1 VKTNIGHTEAASGM
15 ASLIKTALCVY
26 HQYIPA
32 TPQWVSPKQMET
44 LQDSPFYV
52 PAESRLWFLPEQTT
66 QRRAAMNSLGSDGSY
81 AHLIFAEEPSRKSL
95 RNSYFQQTPFY
106 LLPLAGFN
114 RADLLEQ
121 LDQLQPALAAAE
133 SLPQFAGQVFAE
145 FQRKSEATYALAIA
159 GHHKLEL
166 DREIERA
173 KSGIEQAFA
182 EKSDWKT
189 PLGSYFTAHPQGK
202 QGGVAFVYP
211 GAFTSYVGL
220 CSSLHR
226 FFPRIVDALAI
237 FSDSDRIRKLMDQAS
252 RRVYPRSLEKL
263 RPRQLEKLE
272 TELHEDATTMLLFG
286 TGVAV
291 GLTSILRE
299 YFQVQPQAAFGYSLG
314 ELSMMYALNVFTSAD
329 AIAEHLYNSPL
340 FQTRLSGPKQAV
352 QEFWGLPPTAAE
364 ADFWGTYVLLSNPD
378 HVRVQLEQEPR
389 VYLTHINTPTEV
401 VIAGDNSAC
410 QRVIQKLE
418 CDYFPAPSKHVL
430 HCKAMR
436 SELDE
441 LTDWFTLPTQAVPE
455 IEFYSAATY
464 GRTGQG
470 SAKIAQSIAT
480 ALCQPLDFP
489 RLVNQVYADGARIF
503 VELGPAG
510 TCARWIGE
518 TLQDQDHTTVTLNT
532 RGVDDHTAT
541 LRALAKLVSHRVAL
555 DLSPLYAPLATPTSP
570 AKTLV
575 NTLTLGRPP
584 IHSTLLS
591 AANRAKFTVRSLPML
606 SVAEQPQSGTV
617 TPESVAQNPVSVQ
630 SSYPESVA
638 SPLHPVSRNEQSKQS
653 SEAVANPSHP
663 FTTVSLPFK
672 VQPHATF
679 LQMRQESLR
688 KISQLMELQMVVAA
702 QMNTT
707 PSPTSNW
714 TNQLGLPKTHP
725 VPFRKRTDPGKGTS
739 APAGKQPHEL
749 TSGKKIGQSASP
761 TPRRPPL
768 LNEAAVLE
776 LAAGKLAPV
785 WGSDYGVIDT
795 YAKRVRLP
803 MPPYLFIN
811 RVTRLEAERGCF
823 QPCFIE
829 TEYDIPVD
837 AWYAVNSQVPAA
849 IFVEASQG
857 NMILISYLGIDF
869 ETQGQRSFR
878 ALDGTITFMGA
889 IPRAGET
896 FRCQVRINSFT
907 RGSGTLLYFYTCDYF
922 VGDRKFLEV
931 KAGAGFFT
939 AQDLQKA
946 PGVVLTK
953 QEIAARSMVQKQ
965 QFMPLLSCPK
975 TVFHQQDLLQLST
988 GNLTAC
994 FGVEYAP
1001 HQVRNPSLRLPL
1013 PAFRMIDRVVSVNPQ
1028 GGILG
1033 LGVLIAEKDLHP
1045 EQWYFNCHFKDDYCM
1060 PGTVIGEGA
1069 AQLLQFYL
1077 LYLGL
1082 LARTTQARFHPILG
1096 LTQSSRSRG
1105 QVTPQH
1111 GTLIYEMEVVEV
1123 GLEPVPFAKAEVRV
1137 KLKDK
1142 TISLIK
1148 NLGIQL
1154 WEEPA

>member
-1 VKTNIGHTEAASGM
+1 M
-15 ASLIKTALCVY
+15 
-26 HQYIPA
+26 
-32 TPQWVSPKQMET
+32 
-44 LQDSPFYV
+44 
-52 PAESRLWFLPEQTT
+52 PEQTT
-66 QRRAAMNSLGSDGSY
+66 QRLAAMNSLGRDGSY
-81 AHLIFAEEPSRKSL
+81 AHLILAEEPSRKDL
-95 RNSYFQQTPFY
+95 RNPYLEQTPFY
-106 LLPLAGFN
+106 LLPLAAFN
-114 RADLLEQ
+114 RADLLGQ
-121 LDQLQPALAAAE
+121 LDELQSTLATAE

-159 GHHKLEL
+159 GHSQPEL
-166 DREIERA
+166 NREIERA
-173 KSGIEQAFA
+173 KLGIEQAFA
-182 EKSDWKT
+182 ESSDWKT
-189 PLGSYFTAHPQGK
+189 PLGSYFTAHPQGQ

-272 TELHEDATTMLLFG
+272 TQLHEDATTMLLFG

-329 AIAEHLYNSPL
+329 AIAEHLHNSPL

-352 QEFWGLPPTAAE
+352 QEFWGLPSTSTE
-364 ADFWGTYVLLSNPD
+364 ADFWGTYVLLSDPQR
-378 HVRVQLEQEPR
+378 VREQLEHEPR

-401 VIAGDNSAC
+401 VIAGDNAAC
-410 QRVIQKLE
+410 QRVIQKLA

-430 HCKAMR
+430 HCEAMR

-441 LTDWFTLPTQAVPE
+441 LTDWFTLPTQKVPQ

-470 SAKIAQSIAT
+470 SANIAQSIAT

-489 RLVNQVYADGARIF
+489 HLVDQVYVDGARVFI
-503 VELGPAG
+503 ELGPAG

-518 TLQDQDHTTVTLNT
+518 TLQNKDHATVTLNT

-541 LRALAKLVSHRVAL
+541 LRALTKLVSHRVPL
-555 DLSPLYAPLATPTSP
+555 DLSPLYAPLATTPASP
-570 AKTLV
+570 AKTLA
-575 NTLTLGRPP
+575 NTLTLGRQP
-584 IHSTLLS
+584 IHSSLLS
-591 AANRAKFTVRSLPML
+591 AANRAKFMPRSAPAS
-606 SVAEQPQSGTV
+606 SVAEQPQPVAATSRFVTQPTV
-617 TPESVAQNPVSVQ
+617 NAQ
-630 SSYPESVA
+630 SSYSESVA
-638 SPLHPVSRNEQSKQS
+638 SAPHPASSNEKSTK
-653 SEAVANPSHP
+653 AVANPSHP
-663 FTTVSLPFK
+663 FRPISLPFK

-688 KISQLMELQMVVAA
+688 KISQLMELQMAVAG
-702 QMNTT
+702 QMSAT
-707 PSPTSNW
+707 PNPTSDG
-714 TNQLGLPKTHP
+714 TNQPGLPKMRP
-725 VPFRKRTDPGKGTS
+725 VPFRKTNDPGKGTS
-739 APAGKQPHEL
+739 APYSKQPHGP
-749 TSGKKIGQSASP
+749 TSGKNFGQSASH
-761 TPRRPPL
+761 TPNHHRPPL

-776 LAAGKLAPV
+776 LAAGKLTPV
-785 WGSDYGVIDT
+785 WGPDYAVIDT
-795 YAKRVRLP
+795 YVKRVRLP

-829 TEYDIPVD
+829 TEYDIPAD
-837 AWYAVNSQVPAA
+837 AWYAVNGQVPAA

-857 NMILISYLGIDF
+857 NMVLISYLGIDF

-878 ALDGTITFMGA
+878 ALDGTITFIGA

-896 FRCQVRINSFT
+896 FRCEVRINSFT
-907 RGSGTLLYFYTCDYF
+907 RGSGTLLYFYSCDYF

-953 QEIAARSMVQKQ
+953 QEIAARNAVQKQ
-965 QFMPLLSCPK
+965 QFTPLLSCPK
-975 TVFHQQDLLQLST
+975 TVFNQQDLLQLSI
-988 GNLTAC
+988 GNLAAC
-994 FGVEYAP
+994 FGVEYAL
-1001 HQVRNPSLRLPL
+1001 HQARNPSLRLPL

-1028 GGILG
+1028 GGIWGLG
-1033 LGVLIAEKDLHP
+1033 LLVAAKDLHP

-1082 LARTTQARFHPILG
+1082 LAGTTKARFHPIPN

-1123 GLEPVPFAKAEVRV
+1123 GLKPVPYAKAEVLV

-1142 TISLIK
+1142 TISMIK

-1154 WEEPA
+1154 WEEQA